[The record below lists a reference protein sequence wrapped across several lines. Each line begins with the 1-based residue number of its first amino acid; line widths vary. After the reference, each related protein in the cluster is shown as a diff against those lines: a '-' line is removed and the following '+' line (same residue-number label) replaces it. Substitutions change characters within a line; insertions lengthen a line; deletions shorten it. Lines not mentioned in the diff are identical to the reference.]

1 MKQCAFILA
10 ALLAVFVGCTTYE
23 YDGGK
28 IVEGT
33 DAFVGVRVP
42 TTSGATRFEFLNYLS
57 GARFS
62 FDKGVNVEFSYTVTN
77 TVSFFGYS
85 SETVKSMSATL
96 NAADTNDVSC
106 ISVAVEEEAK

>member
-1 MKQCAFILA
+1 MNRLALVIA
-10 ALLAVFVGCTTYE
+10 ALLVVFAGCTSCE

-77 TVSFFGYS
+77 TVSFLGYS
-85 SETVKSMSATL
+85 SETVKNMSATL
-96 NAADTNDVSC
+96 NAADTNGVSC
-106 ISVAVEEEAK
+106 VSVAVEEASK